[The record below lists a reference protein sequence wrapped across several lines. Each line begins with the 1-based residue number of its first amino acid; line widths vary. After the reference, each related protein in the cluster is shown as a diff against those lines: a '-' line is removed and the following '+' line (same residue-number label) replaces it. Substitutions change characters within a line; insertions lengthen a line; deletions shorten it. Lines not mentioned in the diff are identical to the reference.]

1 MTKDEMKE
9 FLVRFIRSL
18 GDPREKL
25 KLALDIAFSTMD
37 TDENGLIDKKEFRYA
52 FRKAQL

>member
-1 MTKDEMKE
+1 MKE

-25 KLALDIAFSTMD
+25 VLALDIAFSTMD
-37 TDENGLIDKKEFRYA
+37 TDENGLIDKKEFMYA